1 MYEFRKI
8 IFKNDEKIL
17 FFFRFSDRISK
28 IKYIIWQ
35 ILIDIF
41 YPFS

>member
-17 FFFRFSDRISK
+17 FFFFTFSDKFRK
-28 IKYIIWQ
+28 LN
-35 ILIDIF
+35 ILF
-41 YPFS
+41 GKF